1 MDSKEAAQGVASP
14 RRVRVA
20 ADGSTKEVGDL
31 ELRPGV
37 RLTGRVVLSDGQPV
51 PQNTRLF
58 VGREAAWDSRNVLLN
73 PDGTFDLA
81 GIPPE
86 SLSLSLN
93 VRGYH
98 MSYKNK
104 SLDRLNGGSITGCV
118 ETDTYLEILFEPGQF
133 QAPDFNNLPGGVEW
147 IPKDKPLQG
156 AEGMLSGDTL

>member
-31 ELRPGV
+31 ELMPGV

-58 VGREAAWDSRNVLLN
+58 VGHGAAWDSRNVLLN

-98 MSYKNK
+98 MSEKNK
-104 SLDRLNGGSITGCV
+104 SLDRLNGGSITGRV
-118 ETDTYLEILFEPGQF
+118 ETDTYLEILFQPGQF
-133 QAPDFNNLPGGVEW
+133 QAPDLNNLPGG
-147 IPKDKPLQG
+147 
-156 AEGMLSGDTL
+156 LSGFRRKNRCKGPRAC